1 MFMDMSIDTLNYAV
15 KLRQRHDDLKE
26 ALKYILSGNHS
37 MSRVMLPTGSKA
49 HDRDVDV
56 PMNSL
61 TQQNLLQL
69 EIDRVKKEIV
79 NLTSSSDPPKK
90 EIYT

>member
-15 KLRQRHDDLKE
+15 KLRQRHDSLKE
-26 ALKYILSGNHS
+26 ALKYILSGNHG
-37 MSRVMLPTGSKA
+37 MIRVMLPTGHKV
-49 HDRDVDV
+49 HDIDV
-56 PMNSL
+56 PMSSL

-90 EIYT
+90 EIVK